1 MASSLP
7 STLKEIFMAT
17 TTQTVRDIAME
28 NPAAVRVF
36 EKYGIDYCCGGRMP
50 LAEACATR
58 NLDLDEVI
66 ASLGSTTTA
75 FAPGEKDWTKE
86 SLASLAA
93 HIVNTHH
100 AYVTREVPRLNELA
114 GKVVSRHGDT
124 REELSAIQMKLMEL
138 GEELIA
144 HQGKEEVVLF
154 PYIGK
159 FERYA
164 SGNGTKPRSCF
175 GTIDHPIKMMTQDHD
190 YAGNLMAEIRALS
203 QSYTPPEGACPTFRA
218 FYAGLREFEQDLHQH
233 IHLENNI
240 LFPRAIA
247 LEASVG

>member
-1 MASSLP
+1 
-7 STLKEIFMAT
+7 MAT
-17 TTQTVRDIAME
+17 TTQTVRDIATE

-36 EKYGIDYCCGGRMP
+36 EKYGIDYCCGGRVP
-50 LAEACATR
+50 LSEACATKGL
-58 NLDLDEVI
+58 NIDNVI
-66 ASLGSTTTA
+66 ASLEAATA
-75 FAPGEKDWTKE
+75 PSASGEKDWAKE
-86 SLASLAA
+86 SLANLATY
-93 HIVNTHH
+93 IVDTHH

-124 REELSAIQMKLMEL
+124 REELPAIQAKLAEL

-164 SGNGTKPRSCF
+164 SGDGAKPRSCF

-190 YAGNLMAEIRALS
+190 YAGNLMAEIRGLS
-203 QSYTPPEGACPTFRA
+203 QDYTPPAGACPTFCA
-218 FYAGLREFEQDLHQH
+218 FFAGLHEFEQDLHQH
-233 IHLENNI
+233 IHLENNV
-240 LFPRAIA
+240 LFPRVLA
-247 LEASVG
+247 LEASAV

>member
-1 MASSLP
+1 MDRQINQS
-7 STLKEIFMAT
+7 
-17 TTQTVRDIAME
+17 
-28 NPAAVRVF
+28 
-36 EKYGIDYCCGGRMP
+36 
-50 LAEACATR
+50 
-58 NLDLDEVI
+58 
-66 ASLGSTTTA
+66 
-75 FAPGEKDWTKE
+75 
-86 SLASLAA
+86 
-93 HIVNTHH
+93 VNG
-100 AYVTREVPRLNELA
+100 LA

-124 REELSAIQMKLMEL
+124 REELLRIQAKLAEL

-164 SGNGTKPRSCF
+164 SGDGAKPRSCF

-190 YAGNLMAEIRALS
+190 YAGSLMAEIRGLS
-203 QSYTPPEGACPTFRA
+203 KGYTPPAGACPTFSA

-233 IHLENNI
+233 VHLENNI

-247 LEASVG
+247 LEASAA